1 MSQDMV
7 VQGWLSYPHLFTP
20 RQVQGSGDP
29 KYSANVIVAPNFD
42 WAPIQAAIAAAFTE
56 KFPGKVMDASVRM
69 PLDQVKEGPYAGYFQ
84 LKTSSAQDRRPQVV
98 GANPSLPMG
107 PQELGQIF
115 PGCLVNVWFR
125 LFGYDHMGLGVSA
138 GLNGVQIVSTDASL
152 ARLDSSKDASEIF
165 SVVAGAP
172 APTAQA
178 PGMPA
183 QQPPQQVAP
192 PVQPQQVQQPPQ
204 QVAPPVQPPV
214 QQPPVQ
220 QPPVQQPPQQVAP
233 VQQPPQ
239 QVAPQPQQPGA
250 VAPGAPGAMPW
261 AQ

>member
-7 VQGWLSYPHLFTP
+7 IQGWLSYPHLFTP
-20 RQVQGSGDP
+20 RQVQGTGDP

-42 WAPIQAAIAAAFTE
+42 WAPIQAGIAAAFQE

-69 PLDQVKEGPYAGYFQ
+69 PLDQVKDGPYAGYFQ
-84 LKTSSAQDRRPQVV
+84 MKTSSAQDRRPQVV

-107 PQELGQIF
+107 PQEMGQIF
-115 PGCLVNVWFR
+115 PGCLVNIWFR

-138 GLNGVQIVSTDASL
+138 GLNGVQIVSTDANL
-152 ARLDSSKDASEIF
+152 PRLDSSKDASEIF
-165 SVVAGAP
+165 GVIAGAP

-178 PGMPA
+178 PGM
-183 QQPPQQVAP
+183 AP
-192 PVQPQQVQQPPQ
+192 PVQTQPAPVAAPVQVQP
-204 QVAPPVQPPV
+204 APVQPAA
-214 QQPPVQ
+214 
-220 QPPVQQPPQQVAP
+220 AP
-233 VQQPPQ
+233 VQPAPVQPAAAT
-239 QVAPQPQQPGA
+239 APVQPAGA